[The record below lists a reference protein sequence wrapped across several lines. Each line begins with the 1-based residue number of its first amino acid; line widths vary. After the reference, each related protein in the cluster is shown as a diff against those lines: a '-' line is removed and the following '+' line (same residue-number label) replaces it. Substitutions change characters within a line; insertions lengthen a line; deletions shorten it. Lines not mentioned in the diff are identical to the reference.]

1 MQVYKLISKNS
12 IDVAMLKIQQK
23 KLELGEDVSGVND
36 GNDEF
41 LIFDSNTVY
50 LANFKLDLSLPL
62 KL

>member
-50 LANFKLDLSLPL
+50 LANYKLE
-62 KL
+62 